1 MNIKVWGI
9 IVFLG
14 AIGFGLFQAMQMGE
28 KSPIIAEGTIELSP
42 ELDDYALNAET
53 LFITIFDAQ
62 SESPMPYGAIK
73 ERITPGVTGEFF
85 KFLLTKE
92 KMMMM
97 GAAQGGEMPKNLR
110 IKARLD
116 NDGMG
121 GQDQP
126 GDIVGSVSNV
136 PFGATG
142 VKIVLDELVGHLDT
156 E

>member
-9 IVFLG
+9 IAFVG
-14 AIGFGLFQAMQMGE
+14 AIGFGLFQAMTMGE
-28 KSPIIAEGTIELSP
+28 KSPIIAEGTLELSA
-42 ELDDYALNAET
+42 ELNDYALNAET
-53 LFITIFDAQ
+53 LFITIFDAE
-62 SESPMPYGAIK
+62 STSPMPYGAIK
-73 ERITPGVTGEFF
+73 ERITPGASGEFF

-97 GAAQGGEMPKNLR
+97 GGGQNGQMPKNIR

-126 GDIVGSVSNV
+126 GDIVGSVASV

-142 VKIVLDELVGHLDT
+142 VKIILDELIGHLDT